1 MIKIYV
7 AEIKARLARVK
18 QEEIKILIFAKKN
31 FLQKVLLL
39 LSFVSFC
46 IFFCLKIAIFCLF
59 YLLLPSWNNFEFNP
73 SIFYTLSPL
82 LLKSEL
88 NLQFLLE
95 LKNFKL
101 SLTEIIIIIYNY
113 FTGKLGEF
121 YFTKGSQDQFC
132 LQNIQSADKIGRWN
146 PWLSKIFNFPKK

>member
-1 MIKIYV
+1 M
-7 AEIKARLARVK
+7 
-18 QEEIKILIFAKKN
+18 IFAKKN

-88 NLQFLLE
+88 NLHFLLE
-95 LKNFKL
+95 MKNFKL

-121 YFTKGSQDQFC
+121 YFTKGSHGYTILSSFEM
-132 LQNIQSADKIGRWN
+132 KIREFFLVNFAERVVISHNCPKGR
-146 PWLSKIFNFPKK
+146 